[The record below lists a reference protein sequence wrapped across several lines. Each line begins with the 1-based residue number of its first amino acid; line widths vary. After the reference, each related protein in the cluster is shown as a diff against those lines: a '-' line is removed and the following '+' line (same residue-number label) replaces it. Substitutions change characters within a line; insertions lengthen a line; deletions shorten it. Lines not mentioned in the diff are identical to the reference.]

1 MLSSC
6 PSLEWLSIVR
16 CHLNDEL
23 KIDRPFTCLIYLQVA
38 HCQITK
44 IQIHAV
50 NLKTFIYRGMQL
62 PLDLSHAKELETV
75 NVSFFGINF
84 EYALTVLPNAL
95 PSVRNLHMQA
105 RLLLKSPW
113 LLESSCKFFGLKHL
127 KLLMFHLDDDMHN
140 ILSLASFLKA
150 APLIEILEID
160 FNIFGL
166 INDLETDSLR
176 SLPNC
181 PYNYLRNVCITG
193 FQGDIGQLELVVHI
207 VQNAPALEVL
217 IIDRTTKR
225 GAHVN
230 QHSGEWPGIV
240 VRRHLDGKLLPT
252 TKLEII

>member
-1 MLSSC
+1 
-6 PSLEWLSIVR
+6 
-16 CHLNDEL
+16 
-23 KIDRPFTCLIYLQVA
+23 
-38 HCQITK
+38 
-44 IQIHAV
+44 
-50 NLKTFIYRGMQL
+50 MQL

-193 FQGDIGQLELVVHI
+193 YQGDIGQLELVVHI

-252 TKLEII
+252 AKLEII